1 MNTQIHDSH
10 DEHSL
15 PERPIVA
22 TKSRRIWKNT
32 IKLAATLFAGALV
45 LCGTFFLVGYA
56 QRAGWIE
63 KQDGHTS
70 EMTPAAMEGVQ
81 YICPMMCVPPTDEP
95 GRCPVCEME
104 LVAASTGPV
113 FIDPAMRRVLNIQT
127 VPVTKVTQQNGQ
139 TVREIQAV
147 GELAFDEERLK
158 TIAAY
163 VDGRIEQLHA
173 SYTGVTVSAGQ
184 SMAVI
189 YSPPLF
195 VAQKELLV
203 AKRNL
208 DRSGA
213 EGANTASLYS
223 TSRRRLIELGMTASQ
238 IESLEKIGEASNR
251 LEIVAPIGG
260 TVIEKLA
267 VEGQY
272 VTQGDPIYRL
282 GNLEQVWLILK
293 LFPADAAA
301 LRTGQTVQATIDSL
315 PGQDWEGTVEFI
327 SPSIDA
333 QTRTVSVR
341 VVLANPNGELRVG
354 DYARARIPVQSKTA
368 TNAESTESMVSLPR
382 DAVLLMGGHSVVYV
396 ETEPG
401 RFEMREVKIG
411 PVSNREVFV
420 IEGLQEGEQV
430 ARRGN
435 FLIDSQMQLAGNPSL
450 IDPGKAKPKKLG
462 EELTPEMEAAI
473 AGLAPEDQ
481 VLAKKQRMCAVA
493 DQPLGSMGVPVR
505 VEIEGQV
512 VFLCCEGCRSGL
524 LKSPEKY
531 LPKLP
536 K

>member
-1 MNTQIHDSH
+1 MNDDH
-10 DEHSL
+10 DERAR
-15 PERPIVA
+15 PEQPIIATQPLHFWKKSTKLVA
-22 TKSRRIWKNT
+22 TLMAVGLIFS
-32 IKLAATLFAGALV
+32 
-45 LCGTFFLVGYA
+45 GTFFVIGYA

-63 KQDGHTS
+63 KIVVPEDAST
-70 EMTPAAMEGVQ
+70 TTRMEGVQ

-104 LVAASTGPV
+104 LVAASMGPV

-127 VPVTKVTQQNGQ
+127 VPVAKAAQSNDQAS
-139 TVREIQAV
+139 REIHAV
-147 GELAFDEERLK
+147 GELAFDEQRLK

-173 SYTGVTVSAGQ
+173 SYTGVKVSAGQ

-203 AKRNL
+203 AKRNS
-208 DRSGA
+208 DRMGEEELNA
-213 EGANTASLYS
+213 ASLYA

-238 IESLEKIGEASNR
+238 IESLESTGEASNR
-251 LEIVAPIGG
+251 LDVVAPIGG

-272 VTQGDPIYRL
+272 VSQGDPIYRL
-282 GNLEQVWLILK
+282 ANLEQVWLILK

-301 LRTGQTVQATIDSL
+301 LRTGQSVAATIDSS
-315 PGQDWEGTVEFI
+315 PGRTFAGTIEFI
-327 SPSIDA
+327 SPSIDRE
-333 QTRTVSVR
+333 TRTVSVR
-341 VVLANPNGELRVG
+341 VVLQNPSGDLRIG
-354 DYARARIPVQSKTA
+354 DYARATIPIRNDQATGAETA
-368 TNAESTESMVSLPR
+368 TPLVSLPR
-382 DAVLLMGGHSVVYV
+382 DAVLLMSGHSVVYV

-401 RFEMREVKIG
+401 RFEMREIKIG
-411 PVSNREVFV
+411 TVSGREVFV
-420 IEGLQEGEQV
+420 LEGLREGEIV

-462 EELTPEMEAAI
+462 DELTPEMETAI
-473 AGLAPEDQ
+473 AALTPDDQ
-481 VLAKKQRMCAVA
+481 VLAKKQRICAVA

-531 LPKLP
+531 LSKLP